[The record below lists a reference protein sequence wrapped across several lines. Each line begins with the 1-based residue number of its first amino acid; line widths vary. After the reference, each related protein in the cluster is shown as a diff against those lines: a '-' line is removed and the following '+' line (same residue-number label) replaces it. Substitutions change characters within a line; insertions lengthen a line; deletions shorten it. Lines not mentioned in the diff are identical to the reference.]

1 MPQTCAVRDD
11 THLSVAIRLLL
22 PDIAATMDIL
32 PVVNGF
38 VCNPELPVALALRA
52 TCELTFQSHKPYPR
66 AAIIAIPCVGNPAPD
81 KDTTLVKR
89 WVRSPFQSK
98 ASEMSFQQGTT
109 LMEIGAASY
118 LKCTSNQSF
127 LTMEDGKRIDPQ
139 PEKVVTK
146 ALADRGVPQPALPA
160 RVACVLSNVD
170 PAHLRTHLHEPSH
183 DFWSSLKKLASDAK
197 IRLITPTELKE
208 WQQTLRKRKQSEGP
222 SQGSSSSHANSI
234 RAIDVATITIDLQ
247 SFKAEGSKVSYLAPE
262 RFGPD
267 QEGLAIMTKAAAE
280 AFLPASRISAGPL
293 AIAIVDTKP
302 IAGFMAP
309 AFNHEDQPVLVP
321 TCLVNF
327 GDVEIKFAADV
338 PSTSM
343 GAVASCVVEFWV
355 RRDLAAQWK
364 DVADHM
370 QYLGVHLPE
379 LRNGKVMATWS
390 AKFFSKDRKPA
401 PHDKAA
407 YLHGFFRLPMT
418 VVDPVLAR
426 SGNAGIFLTPKGDDK
441 KPHQAFAIIPL
452 PTASLDDAVAKATS
466 DPNILGVVEHSQHFA
481 LRCRR
486 ENLQKV
492 RKILTPESLFVPEG
506 EMPPDSEAFHLKHLT
521 DHTTPEALTAA
532 LAQLGWNAKAVRP
545 VNQSTWLITAK
556 HTPPARHLC
565 INGSFVV
572 VVSLKKPCDT
582 HPQARPTGRP
592 VHCYAATERSWIVRL
607 HSHDQV
613 RGPQD

>member
-1 MPQTCAVRDD
+1 
-11 THLSVAIRLLL
+11 
-22 PDIAATMDIL
+22 
-32 PVVNGF
+32 
-38 VCNPELPVALALRA
+38 
-52 TCELTFQSHKPYPR
+52 
-66 AAIIAIPCVGNPAPD
+66 
-81 KDTTLVKR
+81 
-89 WVRSPFQSK
+89 
-98 ASEMSFQQGTT
+98 
-109 LMEIGAASY
+109 
-118 LKCTSNQSF
+118 
-127 LTMEDGKRIDPQ
+127 MEDGKHIDPRTRVECTQ
-139 PEKVVTK
+139 PEKVLDFRACPVKGGAKRPPKNDDIRKVVTK

-183 DFWSSLKKLASDAK
+183 NFWSSLKKLASDAK

-302 IAGFMAP
+302 IAGLQQFMAP

-321 TCLVNF
+321 TCL
-327 GDVEIKFAADV
+327 
-338 PSTSM
+338 
-343 GAVASCVVEFWV
+343 
-355 RRDLAAQWK
+355 
-364 DVADHM
+364 
-370 QYLGVHLPE
+370 
-379 LRNGKVMATWS
+379 
-390 AKFFSKDRKPA
+390 
-401 PHDKAA
+401 
-407 YLHGFFRLPMT
+407 
-418 VVDPVLAR
+418 
-426 SGNAGIFLTPKGDDK
+426 GNAGIFLTPKGDDK

-532 LAQLGWNAKAVRP
+532 LAQLG
-545 VNQSTWLITAK
+545 
-556 HTPPARHLC
+556 
-565 INGSFVV
+565 
-572 VVSLKKPCDT
+572 
-582 HPQARPTGRP
+582 
-592 VHCYAATERSWIVRL
+592 
-607 HSHDQV
+607 
-613 RGPQD
+613 

>member
-1 MPQTCAVRDD
+1 MVDATWTVRDLLALVAGDAKVLCSQLVAQQDGVLAHPTEFVLARSGTSFQVSISPALMPLPALPVQMCNMPQLPFPPICSDASKPAGEAHIRLAIRHPVWTTVRTCAVRDD

-127 LTMEDGKRIDPQ
+127 LTMEDGRHIDPRTRVECTQ
-139 PEKVVTK
+139 PEKVLDFRACPVKGGAKQPPKNDDIRKVVTK

-160 RVACVLSNVD
+160 RVACVLSNID

-197 IRLITPTELKE
+197 IRLITPTVLKE
-208 WQQTLRKRKQSEGP
+208 WQQTLRKRKQSEGL

-302 IAGFMAP
+302 IAGLQQFMAP
-309 AFNHEDQPVLVP
+309 AFNHQDQPVLVP

-407 YLHGFFRLPMT
+407 YP
-418 VVDPVLAR
+418 
-426 SGNAGIFLTPKGDDK
+426 TPDD
-441 KPHQAFAIIPL
+441 
-452 PTASLDDAVAKATS
+452 
-466 DPNILGVVEHSQHFA
+466 
-481 LRCRR
+481 RC
-486 ENLQKV
+486 
-492 RKILTPESLFVPEG
+492 
-506 EMPPDSEAFHLKHLT
+506 
-521 DHTTPEALTAA
+521 
-532 LAQLGWNAKAVRP
+532 
-545 VNQSTWLITAK
+545 
-556 HTPPARHLC
+556 
-565 INGSFVV
+565 
-572 VVSLKKPCDT
+572 
-582 HPQARPTGRP
+582 
-592 VHCYAATERSWIVRL
+592 
-607 HSHDQV
+607 
-613 RGPQD
+613 